1 MLEIRKLDNIF
12 EAELCFRNYLF
23 LQLEMEEKRLVE
35 ELAEVEKEQK
45 AAQDVLKRHEDEK
58 KRLEEEEERYWREY
72 CTHKSLLTSMEDE
85 NRRYFDAV
93 TLCNRDKLAK
103 FSML

>member
-1 MLEIRKLDNIF
+1 MPCL
-12 EAELCFRNYLF
+12 RNDLS

-45 AAQDVLKRHEDEK
+45 AAQEVLKRHEDEK

-72 CTHKSLLTSMEDE
+72 CTHKAQLTAMEDE
-85 NRRYFDAV
+85 NRRY
-93 TLCNRDKLAK
+93 
-103 FSML
+103 